1 LRVPL
6 YFAYGSNMD
15 AAAMAARC
23 PRSRLIGRGR
33 LSGYRMII
41 MQSGFVSVAPD
52 RRMQVHGV
60 LWNIAV
66 GDVAALDRYEG
77 VAHGFY
83 AKQNLPILREPA
95 GAVRALTY
103 VGARADIGAAPPGY
117 FDAVIAAAR
126 AQALPG
132 AYIDDLASLAANRQA
147 GRRP

>member
-1 LRVPL
+1 VPL

-33 LSGYRMII
+33 LAGFKTILMA
-41 MQSGFVSVAPD
+41 SGFISVAPD
-52 RRMQVHGV
+52 RRMSVHGV
-60 LWNIAV
+60 LWDVAA
-66 GDVAALDRYEG
+66 GDVAALDRYED
-77 VAHGFY
+77 VARGLY
-83 AKQNLPILREPA
+83 AKKNFPILREPV

-103 VGARADIGAAPPGY
+103 VGARPDLGAASRGY
-117 FDAVIAAAR
+117 FEGVIAAAR

-132 AYIDDLASLAANRQA
+132 DYVDYLSSLISIRQS

>member
-33 LSGYRMII
+33 LAGFKTILMA
-41 MQSGFVSVAPD
+41 SGFISVAPD
-52 RRMQVHGV
+52 RRMSVHGV
-60 LWNIAV
+60 LWDVAA
-66 GDVAALDRYEG
+66 GDVAALDRYED
-77 VAHGFY
+77 VARGLY
-83 AKQNLPILREPA
+83 AKKNFPILREPV

-103 VGARADIGAAPPGY
+103 VGARPDLGAASRGY
-117 FDAVIAAAR
+117 FEGVIAAAR

-132 AYIDDLASLAANRQA
+132 DYVDYLSSLISIRQS

>member
-1 LRVPL
+1 MPL

-33 LSGYRMII
+33 LAGFKTILMA
-41 MQSGFVSVAPD
+41 SGFISVAPD
-52 RRMQVHGV
+52 RRMSVHGV
-60 LWNIAV
+60 LWDVAA
-66 GDVAALDRYEG
+66 GDVAALDRYED
-77 VAHGFY
+77 VARGLY
-83 AKQNLPILREPA
+83 AKKNFPILREPV

-103 VGARADIGAAPPGY
+103 VGARPDLGAASRGY
-117 FDAVIAAAR
+117 FEGVIAAAR

-132 AYIDDLASLAANRQA
+132 DYVDYLSSLISIRQS